1 MRTIDQRVAG
11 QWEEEK
17 YFRLP
22 GTRCRR
28 NGAGAAI
35 GSYLGERLPRCAVGG
50 ADALPELPRSRQPLS
65 LRKLQNHGLSGP
77 TVIQAQYTL
86 VLRVC
91 ACYLILTTKC
101 DGHPIALLLQGRLL
115 SVHLI
120 LKATLHDSC
129 LGILELV
136 GEGVVKHMQIYVK
149 WLLII
154 LSALRFFK
162 RVYCSCGKNLEKHC
176 KKVIIKRVNRR

>member
-1 MRTIDQRVAG
+1 MERGEVLPAAWYAMQAEWRRRRNW
-11 QWEEEK
+11 Q
-17 YFRLP
+17 LP
-22 GTRCRR
+22 GRATTSVR
-28 NGAGAAI
+28 GG
-35 GSYLGERLPRCAVGG
+35 RCAVGG
-50 ADALPELPRSRQPLS
+50 ADALPQLPRSRQPLS

-162 RVYCSCGKNLEKHC
+162 RVYCSCGKKNLETHC